1 MSDAYP
7 AINPPLAEL
16 IAVALRDVGYVILD
30 QAFPIELLAQ
40 LAVRANALKPEQFK
54 AAGIGRDAAS
64 QHNAAIR
71 KDQIRWIADTDLIDA
86 QYLNWMDQLRLELNS
101 RLFLGLFDFESH
113 YAHYAPGAYY
123 KKHLDAF
130 RGNNNRIVSTI
141 LYLNKNWQ
149 ASAGGEL
156 RLYTQSGD
164 KFLLDVIP
172 EYGRFVIFLSDVF
185 PHEVK
190 VTQQDRYSIA
200 GWYRINNS
208 SSSRVDPT

>member
-30 QAFPIELLAQ
+30 QVFPIDLLAQ
-40 LAVRANALKPEQFK
+40 LAARANALKPEQFK
-54 AAGIGRDAAS
+54 SAGIGRDAGS
-64 QHNAAIR
+64 QHNVAIR
-71 KDQIRWIADTDLIDA
+71 KDEIRWITDANAIDA

-113 YAHYAPGAYY
+113 YAHYEPGAYY
-123 KKHLDAF
+123 KKHLDVF

-149 ASAGGEL
+149 ASDGGEL
-156 RLYTQSGD
+156 RLYNQSGD
-164 KFLLDVIP
+164 KVLLDVIP